1 MSEYRLWER
10 VFACRENSRFNNK
23 KNKNKTTKYEEQED
37 FRLTEAEEKEE
48 MPLDSVRLA
57 HRAVLN
63 KNSKCLSEI
72 ERSLEAQ

>member
-1 MSEYRLWER
+1 M
-10 VFACRENSRFNNK
+10 K
-23 KNKNKTTKYEEQED
+23 HEEED

-63 KNSKCLSEI
+63 
-72 ERSLEAQ
+72 